1 MRSPAKL
8 LNGSDAGRRVRSWT
22 GLYGIDWKPTRIW
35 RKAADVSRVLI
46 GQGKGWKKI
55 HPVPGKNRQPAS
67 ETDLESMFDEL
78 NDLYQQVILDHCKRP
93 RNFHEMPGATRSAQ
107 GHNPL
112 CGDQLKLFLAM
123 DGDRIKEASFVGSG
137 CCISKA
143 SASLLTE
150 SVKGRTRAEVQQ
162 MFDQVHEMVM
172 TGDIKGE
179 VGKLAVFAGVHK
191 FPARVKCAILAW
203 HAVMAALK
211 GEGNHGQPVTTES

>member
-1 MRSPAKL
+1 
-8 LNGSDAGRRVRSWT
+8 
-22 GLYGIDWKPTRIW
+22 
-35 RKAADVSRVLI
+35 
-46 GQGKGWKKI
+46 
-55 HPVPGKNRQPAS
+55 
-67 ETDLESMFDEL
+67 MFDEL
-78 NDLYQQVILDHCKRP
+78 SDLYQQVILDHCKHP
-93 RNFHEMPGATRSAQ
+93 RNFRELGTATCSAQ

-123 DGDRIKEASFVGSG
+123 DGDTIKDISFLGSG

-150 SVKGRTRAEVQQ
+150 AARGKTKAEVEK
-162 MFDQVHEMVM
+162 MFELVHEMVT
-172 TGDIKGE
+172 TGRVVGD

-211 GEGNHGQPVTTES
+211 GQGQPVSTENEQT